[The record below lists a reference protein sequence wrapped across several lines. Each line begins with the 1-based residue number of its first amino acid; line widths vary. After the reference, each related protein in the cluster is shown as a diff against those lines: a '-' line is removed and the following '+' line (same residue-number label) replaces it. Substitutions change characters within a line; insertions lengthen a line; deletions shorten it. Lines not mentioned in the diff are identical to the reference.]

1 LARNE
6 GHRPYRQAESTAVE
20 WRSGLPALVGER
32 LTLRE
37 LRFSDASSLYAELT
51 TPAVKRFIWTPPPSV
66 AAFGRFIEWSHEERA
81 TGKYICY
88 GVVPRGEEHAVGVFE
103 LRQLQPG
110 FLRGEFGFVIAPKL
124 WEKRLF
130 VEAARLLLDFAFRTV
145 KVHRIEARGTIDN
158 DKGNAALERLG
169 AQREGTLKEAFWRDG
184 HFVDQYLWA
193 ILESDWK
200 ALVEN
205 PDTQLNDK

>member
-6 GHRPYRQAESTAVE
+6 GHRPYRQAETNLVE
-20 WRSGLPALVGER
+20 WRSGLPELVGGR

-37 LRFSDASSLYAELT
+37 LRISDASTLYSELT
-51 TPAVKRFIWTPPPSV
+51 APAVKRFIWAPPPSV

-88 GVVPRGEEHAVGVFE
+88 CVVPHREEHACGVFE

-110 FLRGEFGFVIAPKL
+110 FLRGEFGFVITPKL
-124 WEKRLF
+124 WEERLF
-130 VEAARLLLDFAFRTV
+130 VEAARLLLDFAFGTV
-145 KVHRIEARGTIDN
+145 RVHRIEARAPVDN

-169 AQREGTLKEAFWRDG
+169 AHREGTLKEAFWRDD

-193 ILESDWK
+193 ILESNWNVPIRGRDG
-200 ALVEN
+200 
-205 PDTQLNDK
+205 QLSDR

>member
-6 GHRPYRQAESTAVE
+6 GHRPYRQADSNFIG

-37 LRFSDASSLYAELT
+37 LRVSDAPTLYSELT
-51 TPAVKRFIWTPPPSV
+51 MPAVKRFIWAPPPSV

-88 GVVPRGEEHAVGVFE
+88 GVVPSREEHAFGVFE

-110 FLRGEFGFVIAPKL
+110 FLRGEFGFVITPRL
-124 WEKRLF
+124 WEERLF

-145 KVHRIEARGTIDN
+145 KVHRIEARATVDN
-158 DKGNAALERLG
+158 DQGNAALQRLG
-169 AQREGTLKEAFWRDG
+169 AQREGMLKEAFWRDD

-200 ALVEN
+200 ARIKIN
-205 PDTQLNDK
+205 SQLNDR